1 LWSNGGLQFFFNGDN
16 LFPLPLRGWV
26 AMPLKM
32 KHDALAMTEYRN
44 EPAVLVLADSQEG
57 LERASRSAERAG
69 CRVSAS
75 LGIEGAAERLD
86 RQVAAAA
93 VVADF
98 AQDHGPQLDRLL
110 ERLDAGAR
118 GGRHGS
124 VISAPPALIDAI
136 SARAW
141 HRDVIH
147 LCAPSELD
155 RAMAI
160 GLACARQPARLH
172 DIGKGQGPA
181 RLQQLSEEVGR
192 IATILATLSEDQ
204 LLREPEPAESG
215 PEGELSSAL
224 VRSIIRQRRLRDQY
238 FPSELFADPA
248 WDMLLDLMAAR
259 LDRQRVAVSSLCIA
273 AAVPP
278 TTALRWI
285 KMLTDHGLFVRTA
298 DPQDGRRV
306 FIELSDEAAAQLGAY
321 LRAVQRIS
329 PLAI

>member
-1 LWSNGGLQFFFNGDN
+1 
-16 LFPLPLRGWV
+16 
-26 AMPLKM
+26 MPLKM

-44 EPAVLVLADSQEG
+44 EPAVLVLSDSKEG

-69 CRVSAS
+69 CRISAS
-75 LGIEGAAERLD
+75 IGLEGAVERLD

-98 AQDHGPQLDRLL
+98 QEDHGPALDSLLDRLD
-110 ERLDAGAR
+110 ESAR
-118 GGRHGS
+118 SGRHRS
-124 VISAPPALIDAI
+124 VISAPPELIDVI
-136 SARAW
+136 SARVL

-155 RAMAI
+155 RVMAI

-172 DIGKGQGPA
+172 DVGKGQRPA

-192 IATILATLSEDQ
+192 IATILADLSEDE
-204 LLREPEPAESG
+204 LLREPRGVAESD
-215 PEGELSSAL
+215 EAGELSSAM
-224 VRSIIRQRRLRDQY
+224 VRSIIRGRRLREQY
-238 FPSELFADPA
+238 FAGELFADPA

-259 LDRQRVAVSSLCIA
+259 LDKQRVAVSSLCIA

-285 KMLTDHGLFVRTA
+285 KTLTDQGVFVRTA

-306 FIELSDEAAAQLGAY
+306 FIELSDGAAAQLGAY
-321 LRAVQRIS
+321 LLAVQRIS
-329 PLAI
+329 PLMI

>member
-1 LWSNGGLQFFFNGDN
+1 
-16 LFPLPLRGWV
+16 
-26 AMPLKM
+26 MPLKM
-32 KHDALAMTEYRN
+32 KHDVLAMTEYRDD
-44 EPAVLVLADSQEG
+44 PAVLVLADSEAG
-57 LERASRSAERAG
+57 LERARRSAEAAG
-69 CRVSAS
+69 CRVSAAFG
-75 LGIEGAAERLD
+75 LEGAVERLE

-98 AQDHGPQLDRLL
+98 ERDHGPALDGLI

-118 GGRHGS
+118 SGRHRS
-124 VISAPPALIDAI
+124 VVSAPAELIDAI
-136 SARAW
+136 SARAS

-147 LCAPSELD
+147 LCAPTELD
-155 RAMAI
+155 RLMAI

-192 IATILATLSEDQ
+192 IATILANLSEDE
-204 LLREPEPAESG
+204 LLREPQVVAEEG
-215 PEGELSSAL
+215 AEGELSAAA
-224 VRSIIRQRRLRDQY
+224 VRTIIRGRRLREQY
-238 FPSELFADPA
+238 FLSELFADPA

-259 LDRQRVAVSSLCIA
+259 LEKRRVAVSSLCIA

-285 KMLTDHGLFVRTA
+285 KTLTDHGLFVRTA

-306 FIELSDEAAAQLGAY
+306 FIELSDKAAAQLAAY
-321 LRAVQRIS
+321 LRAVQRVS
-329 PLAI
+329 PLSI

>member
-1 LWSNGGLQFFFNGDN
+1 
-16 LFPLPLRGWV
+16 
-26 AMPLKM
+26 MPLKM

-44 EPAVLVLADSQEG
+44 EPAVLVLSDSEEG
-57 LERASRSAERAG
+57 LERARGSAERAG
-69 CRVSAS
+69 CRISAT
-75 LGIEGAAERLD
+75 LAMDGAVERLD

-98 AQDHGPQLDRLL
+98 SQDHGAALDRLV
-110 ERLDAGAR
+110 ERLDGGAR
-118 GGRHGS
+118 TGRHGS
-124 VISAPPALIDAI
+124 VICAPSEMIDVI

-141 HRDVIH
+141 HPDVIH

-155 RAMAI
+155 RVMAI

-172 DIGKGQGPA
+172 DIGKGQAPV

-192 IATILATLSEDQ
+192 IATILANLSEDE
-204 LLREPEPAESG
+204 LLREPEVAEG
-215 PEGELSSAL
+215 GVEGELSSAT
-224 VRSIIRQRRLRDQY
+224 VRSIIRLRRLREQY
-238 FPSELFADPA
+238 FASELFADPA

-259 LDRQRVAVSSLCIA
+259 LDNQHVAVSSLCIA
-273 AAVPP
+273 AAVPA

-306 FIELSDEAAAQLGAY
+306 FIELSDQAAAQLSAY
-321 LRAVQRIS
+321 LRAAQRIS